1 MTDGTRT
8 RMPAL
13 HKELLRIAIFAVGVA
28 LLLNVLDSGV
38 ALNFVMMA
46 LYAALLAQ
54 AWNILGGYGGQFS
67 RCRWACW
74 PARAWACSSAL

>member
-13 HKELLRIAIFAVGVA
+13 HKELLRTAIFAVGVA

-46 LYAALLAQ
+46 L
-54 AWNILGGYGGQFS
+54 
-67 RCRWACW
+67 
-74 PARAWACSSAL
+74 

>member
-1 MTDGTRT
+1 MTGGTRT
-8 RMPAL
+8 PMPAL

-28 LLLNVLDSGV
+28 LLLNLLDSGV

-54 AWNILGGYGGQFS
+54 AWNCLLYTSPSPRDRTRS
-67 RCRWACW
+67 RM
-74 PARAWACSSAL
+74 PSSA